1 MTISAEVIPISSQP
15 NLFKC
20 AVLRIEDRHILLDCG
35 WTENLDV
42 NLLSPLTESPLM
54 RLIDAVVIT
63 HPDLAH
69 CGALPYLIKHFK
81 LKAPVYA
88 TEAAK
93 RLGELSLASL
103 HEDLD
108 AVKEATS
115 SDGEYLLNLSDIVSS
130 FQSVIP
136 LQYGEVCN
144 LFNDLTITPQP
155 AGRLLGGAYWRF
167 NVPSG
172 QHVLYCVDYC
182 LSTERVLPGLSFSP
196 ATSPALLVTD
206 VGSEAV
212 VARAVGSG
220 YSPAE
225 ENLLQSILSTLRQNG
240 TVLLPV
246 DASGRVLE
254 LLCLLEEFWTSEPGL
269 SSYPLIFLSP
279 LGDVVLDQ
287 AKTRLEWLNRK
298 VRKEFDDSA
307 AFTFNP
313 FFFTHVKLCPSFAE
327 FSENFPQRAPK
338 VVLAP
343 SHTLEMGDGRECF
356 FRLAP
361 EPQNLIIF
369 TQASGLPSG
378 CLADRLLLD
387 VGKGA
392 ARVYR
397 EQQGLKVA
405 QPDERLREFYRE
417 ALQKEM
423 IDDELRRR
431 RLRER
436 RQQMIGEGVGPEY
449 QLPLPSIDLT
459 SLPAG
464 FEGVSGE
471 RFFRPRLF
479 FAQTLTAAAAG
490 VNPNPGSNLDEY
502 GERITAAEVDTW
514 RAHAN
519 AEGLAGAGEIE
530 DDQPQQIKQ
539 VKRAK
544 EEVGGVKGEDEKMPL
559 EEMRGDTFDW
569 RRDLHVRFGEP
580 KRCETRERQVR
591 VACRIKLIQG
601 LDGQSSLSQRR
612 EFYYSVRASNIIFL
626 PSENRAELQLV
637 HLRSASLGTRVQ
649 VCQEEY
655 EEGESSLSTIPR
667 SVNLHAKRKLV
678 HLDPTVLSTLH
689 FTQLGPR
696 GPMVAALTSDSV
708 EFAIPAD
715 AADILRTPSGAAID
729 NVLCPS
735 TLTNSRLRR
744 KSLFLTEKRIRIAD
758 LKERLE
764 SALPGADLSFAGPVG
779 KRGVLIEGEGG
790 EVEISR
796 DTEGELTIT
805 ANGLCPNFYAVRKAL
820 YANYPVV

>member
-1 MTISAEVIPISSQP
+1 MTLSVEVIPISSQP
-15 NLFKC
+15 HLFKC
-20 AVLRIEDRHILLDCG
+20 AVLRIDERHILLDCG

-42 NLLSPLTESPLM
+42 NLLSPLTESPLI

-63 HPDLAH
+63 HPDIAH
-69 CGALPYLIKHFK
+69 CGALPYLVKHLK
-81 LKAPVYA
+81 LKAPIYA
-88 TEAAK
+88 TEAAR
-93 RLGELSLASL
+93 RLGELALASL

-108 AVKEATS
+108 AVKEVTT
-115 SDGEYLLNLSDIVSS
+115 SDGEYSLTLSDIVSS
-130 FQSVIP
+130 FQAVTP
-136 LQYGEVCN
+136 LQFGQV
-144 LFNDLTITPQP
+144 LSVFHDITMTPQP

-167 NVPSG
+167 NLSSG
-172 QHVLYCVDYC
+172 QHLVYCVDYC

-196 ATSPALLVTD
+196 AIGPALLVTD
-206 VGSEAV
+206 VGSDAV
-212 VARAVGSG
+212 VSRSVGG
-220 YSPAE
+220 RYSPAE
-225 ENLLQSILSTLRQNG
+225 ENLLQSILTTLRQDG

-246 DASGRVLE
+246 DATGRALE
-254 LLCLLEEFWTSEPGL
+254 LLCLMEEFWASEPGL
-269 SSYPLIFLSP
+269 PAYPIVFLSP
-279 LGDVVLDQ
+279 LGDVVIDQ
-287 AKTRLEWLNRK
+287 AKMRLEWLNRR
-298 VRKEFDDSA
+298 VRKDFDDSA
-307 AFTFNP
+307 AFTYNP

-327 FSENFPQRAPK
+327 FLETYPQRSPK
-338 VVLAP
+338 VVIAP
-343 SHTLEMGDGRECF
+343 SQTLEMGDGRECF
-356 FRLAP
+356 FRIAP
-361 EPQNLIIF
+361 DPQNLVIF
-369 TQASGLPSG
+369 TQSTGLPSG

-387 VGKGA
+387 VGKGS
-392 ARVYR
+392 RVYR
-397 EQQGLKVA
+397 EQQGLKVP

-436 RQQMIGEGVGPEY
+436 RQQMVGEGGPEY
-449 QLPLPSIDLT
+449 QLPIPSIDLT

-490 VNPNPGSNLDEY
+490 VNPNPGSNLDDY

-530 DDQPQQIKQ
+530 DDQPQIKQ

-544 EEVGGVKGEDEKMPL
+544 EEVGAVKGEDEKMPL

-580 KRCETRERQVR
+580 KRCEMRERQVR
-591 VACRIKLIQG
+591 VACRIKVIQG
-601 LDGQSSLSQRR
+601 LDGNSSLSQRR
-612 EFYYSVRASNIIFL
+612 EFVYSVRAGNIIFL

-649 VCQEEY
+649 VCQEEF
-655 EEGESSLSTIPR
+655 EEGESLSTIPR
-667 SVNLHAKRKLV
+667 TVNLHAKRKLV
-678 HLDPTVLSTLH
+678 HLDPTVINNLQ
-689 FTQLGPR
+689 FTQIGSR
-696 GPMVAALTSDSV
+696 GTMVAAISSDSV
-708 EFAIPAD
+708 EYPTPAE
-715 AADILRTPSGAAID
+715 AADVLRTPSGLPVD

-735 TLTNSRLRR
+735 ASSDVRLRR
-744 KSLFLTEKRIRIAD
+744 KSLFLTEKRIRVAD
-758 LKERLE
+758 LKEKLAA
-764 SALPGADLSFAGPVG
+764 ALPGAALSFSGPVG

-796 DTEGELTIT
+796 ENEGEMVIT
-805 ANGLCPNFYAVRKAL
+805 ANGLNPNFYAVREAL
-820 YANYPVV
+820 YANYNVV